1 VGADDNHNVFP
12 IDHPRCDSFGGF
24 TMIRAEKLDY
34 SSITQAMLNGHMY
47 ASEGPLIHELYYD
60 TEDGRI
66 HIKTSEAVRVVMSLG
81 ARYGST
87 KTPDRKGET
96 ITETS
101 FSLRRKPDEI
111 IRFVVRDAAGR
122 EAFTHAYR
130 VGDIYKRAGMEI

>member
-1 VGADDNHNVFP
+1 
-12 IDHPRCDSFGGF
+12 
-24 TMIRAEKLDY
+24 M
-34 SSITQAMLNGHMY
+34 
-47 ASEGPLIHELYYD
+47 HESL
-60 TEDGRI
+60 
-66 HIKTSEAVRVVMSLG
+66 IKTSEAVRVVMSLD

-101 FSLRRKPDEI
+101 FGLGRTPDEI

-122 EAFTHAYR
+122 EAFTRAYR